1 MVIVTPLNNQGV
13 CWAFI
18 ADRGIGRCFFPTR
31 CTTGF
36 SLGLTGEL
44 EGDKISPSRVNLKE
58 KRCFSFL
65 DTSWVCERVLH
76 WECFPHSCCC
86 SKVESKHKGLIEN

>member
-31 CTTGF
+31 CATGF

-58 KRCFSFL
+58 KDASPFL
-65 DTSWVCERVLH
+65 TPRGFARGFCTGSA
-76 WECFPHSCCC
+76 S
-86 SKVESKHKGLIEN
+86 LIVVVAQK